1 MNKKQKII
9 LIIFGIFDI
18 AIVTLLAGT
27 IVKTWSTYSA
37 TINQS
42 PASSCADF
50 YLDALQD
57 NNHQITF
64 SMENDVIYTT
74 ILIHAGQDQ
83 DTLDDTQLLW
93 ALLNHLGPVAAR
105 TTELCLNP
113 RLLTVQ
119 VNITYETVTI
129 NHLALIPIQDL
140 ISWSQGTISENDF
153 AANIK
158 YRQFTLAR
166 D

>member
-9 LIIFGIFDI
+9 LIIFGIFDV

-27 IVKTWSTYSA
+27 IVKTWSTYLA
-37 TINQS
+37 TTNQS

-57 NNHQITF
+57 NDHQITF

-74 ILIHAGQDQ
+74 ISIHAGQGQ

-93 ALLNHLGPVAAR
+93 ALLNQLGPVAVR
-105 TTELCLNP
+105 TTELCFNP

-119 VNITYETVTI
+119 LIITYETVTI

-140 ISWSQGTISENDF
+140 ISWSQGTVSENDF

-158 YRQFTLAR
+158 YRQITLPR